1 MRYLVVTA
9 LALLSWSWA
18 QQYVSPRQTRVF
30 KRNPQIEA
38 ITRNAKWVLIDLDEG
53 RPSGTQPQRRI
64 TSTDFG
70 ASLGWLAP
78 SQDADTVPITPNTID
93 PNNPNP
99 LAGFAGDTLLAN
111 NAGEDIDQTISSACH
126 HSFFDSLYVRLAWRV
141 PSAGTFIHFFGNY
154 LHGPIPLDPNEDDPD
169 TVYYLGG
176 GIAERY
182 DITPPANSSVYIKG
196 IATQILNNFYLGGT
210 ARCSTSTGEVSGGPW
225 PSDNVYTIGYQLL
238 DTIQITYD
246 VRLRNNDPPDLRD
259 GSYPNQVVAEVT
271 KPLSQV
277 RISYD
282 VNAGQ
287 CVEQVISGGRGRIE
301 RLDYA
306 YFTTPVEITNDPDCK
321 KSFYAAVRYDLYLP
335 VGNVDQLNDTL
346 FGLIGPAYRR
356 TEQEEHPCLT
366 GDTVNPGR
374 NMVLTPIFDLNN
386 VQFIYPDEWYPQ
398 YFAFRNRGYD
408 LNFLLFP
415 IIYVGQTAGNCLT
428 VSTPVVRNG
437 AIAFSAPYPNPA
449 VDCLHLNV
457 ESPAAT
463 TLRLT
468 LYTSEGRLVRSWNRT
483 LQSGTSTVAV
493 DLEVPAGAYLLQA
506 QSPYGA
512 ATFWINVV
520 K

>member
-38 ITRNAKWVLIDLDEG
+38 ITRNAQWVRIDLDEG

-64 TSTDFG
+64 TDFG
-70 ASLGWLAP
+70 ANLGWLQL
-78 SQDADTVPITPNTID
+78 SQDADTVPITPNTLPD
-93 PNNPNP
+93 
-99 LAGFAGDTLLAN
+99 FAGDTLLAN
-111 NAGEDIDQTISSACH
+111 NASDTTDPNIPSNCN
-126 HSFFDSLYVRLAWRV
+126 HSFFDSLYVKFAWRV
-141 PSAGTFIHFFGNY
+141 SSQNTDIHFFGNY
-154 LHGPIPLDPNEDDPD
+154 LHGNPQRD
-169 TVYYLGG
+169 TVFYLGG

-182 DITPPANSSVYIKG
+182 DITPPAGSSVYIKG
-196 IATQILNNFYLGGT
+196 VATQILNNFYLGGA
-210 ARCSTSTGEVSGGPW
+210 ARCNTSTGEVSGGPW
-225 PSDNVYTIGYQLL
+225 PSDGVYTIGYQLL
-238 DTIQITYD
+238 DTIEVTYD
-246 VRLRNNDPPDLRD
+246 VREDNNAPPDLRV

-271 KPLSQV
+271 KPLDQI
-277 RISYD
+277 RIGYSGN
-282 VNAGQ
+282 VGR
-287 CVEQVISGGRGRIE
+287 CVQPVISGGRDRME
-301 RLDYA
+301 RLDYS
-306 YFTTPVEITNDPDCK
+306 YFTTPVEITNDPACK
-321 KSFYAAVRYDLYLP
+321 KSFYVALRYDLYVPGIDLI
-335 VGNVDQLNDTL
+335 NDTL
-346 FGLIGPAYRR
+346 FGLIGPAYRN
-356 TEQEEHPCLT
+356 TDPSPCLT
-366 GDTVNPGR
+366 ADTNYPGR
-374 NMVLTPIFDLNN
+374 NMVLTPVFRQSTG
-386 VQFIYPDEWYPQ
+386 QFIYPDEWYPQ
-398 YFAFRNRGYD
+398 YFAFQNRGYD

-415 IIYVGQTAGNCLT
+415 IIYVAPTAGNCITL
-428 VSTPVVRNG
+428 STPVVRNG

-463 TLRLT
+463 TLRLM

-512 ATFWINVV
+512 ATFWVNVV